1 MRVLMIDIEYTKTDS
16 NGVYDKIK
24 FFKNEKQ
31 VYDCLYSLL
40 KNENTKEIKSFEVLW
55 FVNPFEWITY
65 TWDGKSLKNKYG
77 RTLMQDKNS
86 ISRCEYD
93 YECSIKYK

>member
-31 VYDCLYSLL
+31 VYDCLYSLIRGTG
-40 KNENTKEIKSFEVLW
+40 KVWKINMDGRWCRIKTASVV
-55 FVNPFEWITY
+55 VNMTM
-65 TWDGKSLKNKYG
+65 NV
-77 RTLMQDKNS
+77 Q
-86 ISRCEYD
+86 
-93 YECSIKYK
+93 